1 MDSRKFVLR
10 ETAVVAI
17 GELLLCAAMI
27 GVFAALGYFKMN
39 VLWSALVGCLVM
51 IVNYLFMAI
60 TVSMA
65 TEKAA
70 QGDAQQAQKMIQLS
84 STARLVVMGVAL
96 VVSLKLGANPL
107 ALLLPMLFAKPIVM
121 LWGFFRKKGD
131 A

>member
-1 MDSRKFVLR
+1 MDSRKFVLQ

-17 GELLLCAAMI
+17 GEFLLSAAMV

-51 IVNYLFMAI
+51 IVNYLLMAI

-65 TEKAA
+65 TDKATK
-70 QGDAQQAQKMIQLS
+70 GDVKQAQKMIQLS
-84 STARLVVMGVAL
+84 STVRLVVMGVAL
-96 VVSLKLGANPL
+96 VVGLKLDANPL

-121 LWGFFRKKGD
+121 LWGLFRKKGD